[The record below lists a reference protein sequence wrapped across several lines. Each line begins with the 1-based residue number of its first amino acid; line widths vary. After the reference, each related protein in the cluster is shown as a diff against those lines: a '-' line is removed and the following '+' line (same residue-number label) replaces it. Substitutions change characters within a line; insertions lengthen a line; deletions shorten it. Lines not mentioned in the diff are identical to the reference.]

1 MSLFWN
7 FFKAWARVQ
16 WAKVRGYEVLAS
28 PFVAQ
33 VRFDG
38 GCRDCPLF
46 DGAQCTICHCLAQ
59 AKVMIASERCPIGT
73 WGPVWIKRKRRPRR
87 VK

>member
-16 WAKVRGYEVLAS
+16 WTKLRGYEFLAPAHIAS
-28 PFVAQ
+28 I
-33 VRFDG
+33 RYEG
-38 GCRDCPLF
+38 GCLGCAF
-46 DGAQCTICHCLAQ
+46 FNGAECTVCHCLAQ

-73 WGPVWIKRKRRPRR
+73 WGPVWIKRTHRSGKL
-87 VK
+87 K